1 MRIFYKITQTSKN
14 QFTKEFYFKL
24 DIIDTIKSILN
35 MKKIIIFILIS
46 LILCS
51 CNLGKQELYKQTDF
65 FVEQLQ
71 TTYSS
76 YGLLGG
82 MDDVRYTNDGYY
94 KITPIGRLINVRIE
108 EGVDDTEYEKLLN
121 SLKRHYSNDNRVN
134 DVYICGYGT
143 IMIDCRN

>member
-1 MRIFYKITQTSKN
+1 
-14 QFTKEFYFKL
+14 
-24 DIIDTIKSILN
+24 
-35 MKKIIIFILIS
+35 MKKFFILC
-46 LILCS
+46 LMAFMVCS
-51 CNLGKQELYKQTDF
+51 CNLGKRDLYKQTDF

-71 TTYSS
+71 TNYSS
-76 YGLLGG
+76 YGLFGG
-82 MDDVRYTNDGYY
+82 MDDVRYANDGYY